1 MDGGWEQSGFVKGLP
16 RNTVIRAYPSINRGV
31 DFW

>member
-1 MDGGWEQSGFVKGLP
+1 MDGGWEQSGFVKSLP